1 MRKLGSIKMEQ
12 KTDSA
17 QHEASGEED
26 SLSKLCVAKW
36 KNKAALCDSLSTAVT
51 GCCSTT
57 GEHKENS
64 KATPSPATN
73 QPFVSQRQEVV
84 RNTAENKHNHFP
96 HLYPGRRTAG
106 GAFSRQLEQGEL
118 EPRKTSA
125 LSALKKQLGQRRT
138 FVLAGKTTRDR
149 LTEEKSSCVQQ
160 REDGEGGSDPSVLS
174 SLLMRLISV
183 TGQET
188 GDGGLG

>member
-1 MRKLGSIKMEQ
+1 MAGYWGPAMRKLGSIKMEQ

-51 GCCSTT
+51 RLLL
-57 GEHKENS
+57 HKENS

-118 EPRKTSA
+118 KAQNISIVGSEE
-125 LSALKKQLGQRRT
+125 
-138 FVLAGKTTRDR
+138 TTWAETDVC
-149 LTEEKSSCVQQ
+149 SSG
-160 REDGEGGSDPSVLS
+160 EDNS
-174 SLLMRLISV
+174 
-183 TGQET
+183 
-188 GDGGLG
+188 